1 MGLGLGEPGA
11 KCGALQAMPAGGSGN
26 SDGGRLLGKSA
37 ERVATTGSRE
47 AQRLAGLTPLP
58 GWTAPRGGAGTRRG
72 SVARTQSD
80 PGELPEGPQR
90 PSTAVGGLEV
100 TALTRWSL
108 WVMPR
113 AVARG
118 LRCGCRPLLWGL
130 TLPQEP
136 SRNHSPNPHSRMLRK
151 SSLEKKIG
159 MA

>member
-1 MGLGLGEPGA
+1 MA
-11 KCGALQAMPAGGSGN
+11 K
-26 SDGGRLLGKSA
+26 
-37 ERVATTGSRE
+37 
-47 AQRLAGLTPLP
+47 
-58 GWTAPRGGAGTRRG
+58 
-72 SVARTQSD
+72 TQSD